1 MSTRIQR
8 GSITILLV
16 YVDDILIESNDVD
29 AVNFFKQFLDNK
41 FKLRDLGTLKYFLG
55 LEITRTTKGMSLC
68 QRKFTLE
75 LLSDIGMLASK
86 PSNVPVEQSLKLSSG
101 VGDAIPNSSLYRRL
115 IGKLLYLTLTRH
127 DISYAVHKLS
137 QFMSAPKMPHLQ
149 AAYKVLKY
157 LKKTPGQGLF
167 LSIESKLQLKC
178 FYDADW
184 AACIDTRRYVSCFC
198 IFLDESLISWKCKKQ
213 QVVSRSFAKSEYMAI
228 ASVTNEI
235 VWLIALLDTFGFQHK
250 QPAAL
255 FCDSKAALYIV
266 ANLVYHER
274 TKHIEVDC
282 QFARENIQEGVI
294 KTFHVPT

>member
-1 MSTRIQR
+1 MHFCMVTCWKRFIWFHPLVLAAMGRYASSQNHYLDLNKLASS
-8 GSITILLV
+8 GLLNFLPPLSIMVLFSPSQTTECL
-16 YVDDILIESNDVD
+16 
-29 AVNFFKQFLDNK
+29 LDNK
-41 FKLRDLGTLKYFLG
+41 FKLQDLGTLKYFLG
-55 LEITRTTKGMSLC
+55 LEITRTAKGMSLC

-75 LLSDIGMLASK
+75 LLSDTGMLASK

-137 QFMSAPKMPHLQ
+137 QFMNAPKMPHLQ

-157 LKKTPGQGLF
+157 LKKTLGQGLF

-184 AACIDTRRYVSCFC
+184 AACIDTRRSVSGFC

-213 QVVSRSFAKSEYMAI
+213 QVVSRS
-228 ASVTNEI
+228 
-235 VWLIALLDTFGFQHK
+235 
-250 QPAAL
+250 
-255 FCDSKAALYIV
+255 
-266 ANLVYHER
+266 
-274 TKHIEVDC
+274 
-282 QFARENIQEGVI
+282 
-294 KTFHVPT
+294 